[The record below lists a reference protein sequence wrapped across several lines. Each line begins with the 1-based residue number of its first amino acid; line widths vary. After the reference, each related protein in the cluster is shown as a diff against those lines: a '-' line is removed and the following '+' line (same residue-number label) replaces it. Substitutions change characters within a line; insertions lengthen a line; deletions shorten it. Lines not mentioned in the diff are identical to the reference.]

1 MLASSSYDK
10 QVFIWE
16 EVETVTA
23 KEGNRRQWVKRTNFM
38 EKEAIM
44 DIKFAPKHW
53 GLTLAIAVADGTVK
67 MHTSKDLNNLTQWA
81 ELCTVKTTS
90 LGCTSLSWN
99 PAFDE
104 PMMFIVGCTTQQHMH
119 DVQAPPLQG
128 AAPSDDN
135 LLQIYL
141 KDGPTSA
148 FTLYTSAF
156 RPAHTH
162 PVNDVQWAPL
172 MGRSYHMIASCSH
185 DRILIHK
192 VTVRDIFDSTQ

>member
-104 PMMFIVGCTTQQHMH
+104 PMMFIVGCTT
-119 DVQAPPLQG
+119 
-128 AAPSDDN
+128 
-135 LLQIYL
+135 
-141 KDGPTSA
+141 
-148 FTLYTSAF
+148 
-156 RPAHTH
+156 
-162 PVNDVQWAPL
+162 
-172 MGRSYHMIASCSH
+172 
-185 DRILIHK
+185 
-192 VTVRDIFDSTQ
+192 